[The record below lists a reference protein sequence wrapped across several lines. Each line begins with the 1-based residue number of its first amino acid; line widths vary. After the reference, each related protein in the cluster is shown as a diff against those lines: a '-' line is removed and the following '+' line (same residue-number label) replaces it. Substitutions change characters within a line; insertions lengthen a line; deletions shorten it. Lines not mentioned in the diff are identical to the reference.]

1 MDTRRFPSAWKDD
14 SELAL
19 VRDQLYPQHAAQDP
33 FAVPPADERQ
43 FAVDMI
49 NIYLLRNPT
58 TPHAMVATA
67 NLTEALLHDEKFG
80 IDGGISPNAMRSIFA
95 MALVK
100 FVNAFVDRDIA
111 KASITSTSEPRNANR
126 ARSVQA
132 AVDTLDSEGEGTEE
146 TRSKV
151 KGGGESSMYAFAA
164 KIDMPQ
170 DFIDLRHK
178 VVHGDI
184 PALGI
189 LKRYTSRALDWL
201 WDKWWSKAVHGNAE
215 RARAL
220 QQDSLRIGQAM
231 QVANS

>member
-1 MDTRRFPSAWKDD
+1 
-14 SELAL
+14 
-19 VRDQLYPQHAAQDP
+19 
-33 FAVPPADERQ
+33 
-43 FAVDMI
+43 
-49 NIYLLRNPT
+49 
-58 TPHAMVATA
+58 MVATA

>member
-1 MDTRRFPSAWKDD
+1 MDTKRFPSAWKDD

-33 FAVPPADERQ
+33 FAAPLSDERQ
-43 FAVDMI
+43 LAVDMV

-67 NLTEALLHDEKFG
+67 NLTEALLHDERFG
-80 IDGGISPNAMRSIFA
+80 TDGGISPNAMRSIFA

-111 KASITSTSEPRNANR
+111 KASAAIILDSQNPSQTKSTQLSAETS
-126 ARSVQA
+126 
-132 AVDTLDSEGEGTEE
+132 DSEGESTEE
-146 TRSKV
+146 IRSKV

-170 DFIDLRHK
+170 DFVDLRHK

-184 PALGI
+184 PSLVM
-189 LKRYTSRALDWL
+189 LKKYTFRALDWL
-201 WDKWWSKAVHGNAE
+201 WEKWWAKMVRGDAA
-215 RARAL
+215 RARAR
-220 QQDSLRIGQAM
+220 QQESLRFGLELQA
-231 QVANS
+231 AAT